1 MTSRTRAAAPLLA
14 AALAVLAAPPVRAA
28 AAADAVPWTAAPVPG
43 AKGGGGGGHGAQEGR
58 SSFYLEGA
66 PGTVLEDKLSVR
78 NPGDRRLSVEL
89 RGTGPWIS
97 LAARRVD
104 VPPRTRADVPLTVTV
119 PAGTPPGDHSAAV
132 AVSGGGRWVRV
143 PMAVRVG
150 GPALS
155 ALSVEHVRV
164 SGTGR
169 GAVIRYALVNRGNT
183 ALAPRLT
190 IRAEGL
196 FGELLSR
203 PATGVPARLPP
214 GESVRLEERW
224 PDAPR
229 LDRVAVR
236 VTATAPD
243 GTRAAASASY
253 APLPWLGPA
262 LAGLGALAALGAA
275 RWLLRRRRSRS

>member
-1 MTSRTRAAAPLLA
+1 MTPRTRAAAPLLA
-14 AALAVLAAPPVRAA
+14 ALAVLAAPPVP
-28 AAADAVPWTAAPVPG
+28 AAADAAPWTAAPVPG
-43 AKGGGGGGHGAQEGR
+43 AKGGGGGGRGPQESR
-58 SSFYLEGA
+58 SAFYLEGT

-78 NPGDRRLSVEL
+78 NPGDRPHTVEL

-132 AVSGGGRWVRV
+132 VVSGGGRWVRV

-169 GAVIRYALVNRGNT
+169 SAVIRYALVNRGNT

-203 PATGVPARLPP
+203 PASGVPDRLPP
-214 GESVRLEERW
+214 GRSVRLEERW
-224 PDAPR
+224 PGAPR
-229 LDRVAVR
+229 LDRAAVR

-243 GTRAAASASY
+243 GTRAAASGSY

-262 LAGLGALAALGAA
+262 LAGLGALAAAA
-275 RWLLRRRRSRS
+275 VARRLLRRRGSST